1 MRGTPKAYEMLLAS
15 PEKPNVDTLYFI
27 SEADSTNA
35 VLYLGEKLIAGGG
48 STTKLTLSELTDIAL
63 STDLADKSI
72 LVYDTASGKWIDST
86 LEQAISVFIGASADA
101 AGKAGLFLLLDM
113 EKPINFY
120 VVTALGHLLT
130 VQKQLLSLLKMKIVK
145 SCIKS

>member
-1 MRGTPKAYEMLLAS
+1 LANYVKFMRGTPKAYEMLLAS

-48 STTKLTLSELTDIAL
+48 GAAGKISLSELTDIAL

-72 LVYDTASGKWIDST
+72 LVYDTASGK
-86 LEQAISVFIGASADA
+86 
-101 AGKAGLFLLLDM
+101 
-113 EKPINFY
+113 
-120 VVTALGHLLT
+120 
-130 VQKQLLSLLKMKIVK
+130 
-145 SCIKS
+145 